1 MTPLSPAATRPSPLR
16 PTPSS
21 WLFPFFC
28 LCVAATFVIVP
39 MFFLGNASGHDFDF
53 HVASWM
59 DVAGQ
64 WREGI
69 VYPRWAEWAN
79 WGFGEPRFIFYP
91 PASWIAG
98 AALGSA
104 LPWKMAP
111 GALIWLSLILA
122 GMSMWILA
130 REWLPPPQA
139 VTAALLY
146 SVNPYN
152 LVIVY
157 YRSDF
162 AELLAGALF
171 PLLIWAAVRSMEGE
185 PRGALSL
192 AVIFAAIWLTNAPA
206 AVIATY
212 SLVLMILAGCVARKN
227 LRPLILGGSA
237 IAGGFALAAFYI
249 LPAAW
254 ERRWIQIAQ
263 AVAGEVHPSRNFLF
277 TRMNDPDFVLF
288 NWKVSWIAVA
298 VIVVTVIGAIFAA
311 RSRREFRTLWW
322 ILISVAVASVF
333 LMLRPSLWLWN
344 ALPEFQFIQFPWRW
358 LQVLAVVLA
367 FFLAV
372 AIFSVRSRHLSW
384 AITAVVFVAV
394 SATAAMIVH
403 DAYWDDQDVP
413 AIATA
418 ISSHRGYEGTDEYA
432 PIGLTR
438 LDLPGNPD
446 DTERPAGISS
456 APAPRFEKL
465 APSNTLAPAA
475 KINLRVGQWSAEHKS
490 FTEES
495 TTPVTLAL
503 RLVDYPSWKIQVDA
517 SRAGIITRPATFQVL
532 VPLAPGD
539 HRVEIHFRR
548 TWDRSVGD
556 AISGLAVA
564 TLLGFSW
571 VFRRRRESAATV
583 AVDG

>member
-1 MTPLSPAATRPSPLR
+1 M
-16 PTPSS
+16 
-21 WLFPFFC
+21 
-28 LCVAATFVIVP
+28 P
-39 MFFLGNASGHDFDF
+39 MLFLGNVSGHDFDF

-69 VYPRWAEWAN
+69 IYPRWAEWAN

-91 PASWIAG
+91 PASWIVG

-104 LPWKMAP
+104 LPWRMVP
-111 GALIWLSLILA
+111 GAFIWFSLVFA

-130 REWLPPPQA
+130 REWLPPRQA
-139 VTAALLY
+139 VAAALLY

-162 AELLAGALF
+162 AELLAGALL
-171 PLLIWAAVRSMEGE
+171 PLLIWAVLRTIEGE
-185 PRGALSL
+185 WRSVPSL

-212 SLVLMILAGCVARKN
+212 SLALMIFVGCVARKN
-227 LRPLILGGSA
+227 LGPLFRGMSA

-288 NWKVSWIAVA
+288 NGKVSWIAVC
-298 VIVVTVIGAIFAA
+298 VIVVTGIGAIFTA
-311 RSRREFRTLWW
+311 RSLREFKTLWW

-333 LMLRPSLWLWN
+333 LMLQPSLLLWN
-344 ALPEFQFIQFPWRW
+344 TLPELRFIQFPWRW
-358 LQVLAVVLA
+358 LEVLAVVFA
-367 FFLAV
+367 FFLTV

-384 AITAVVFVAV
+384 TITAVVFVAI
-394 SATAAMIVH
+394 SAIAAMIVR
-403 DAYWDDQDVP
+403 DAYWDYQDVP
-413 AIATA
+413 AIAVA

-446 DTERPAGISS
+446 DTERPAGISPD
-456 APAPRFEKL
+456 PAPRFEKIGS
-465 APSNTLAPAA
+465 APGVLVPAA
-475 KINLRVGQWSAEHKS
+475 GIRLHVERWSAERKA

-495 TTPVTLAL
+495 ATPVTLAL
-503 RLVDYPSWKIQVDA
+503 RLVDYPSWEVQVDA
-517 SRAGIITRPATFQVL
+517 RRARIMALSSTCQIL
-532 VPLAPGD
+532 VPLAAGD
-539 HRVEIHFRR
+539 HHVEIHFRR
-548 TWDRSVGD
+548 TWDRNLGD
-556 AISGLAVA
+556 AISGLAAVM
-564 TLLGFSW
+564 LLGFSW
-571 VFRRRRESAATV
+571 VFRRKRKLAVTV
-583 AVDG
+583 A

>member
-1 MTPLSPAATRPSPLR
+1 MRA
-16 PTPSS
+16 TPSS
-21 WLFPFFC
+21 WLFPFLSLC
-28 LCVAATFVIVP
+28 LVATFVIIP
-39 MFFLGNASGHDFDF
+39 MLFLGNASGHDFDF

-69 VYPRWAEWAN
+69 AYPRWAEWAN

-91 PASWIAG
+91 PASWVAG

-104 LPWKMAP
+104 MPWRMVP
-111 GALIWLSLILA
+111 GTFIWLSLVLA
-122 GMSMWILA
+122 GMSMWVFA

-139 VTAALLY
+139 VVAALLY

-171 PLLIWAAVRSMEGE
+171 PLLIWAVLRTIEGE
-185 PRGALSL
+185 GRSALSL
-192 AVIFAAIWLTNAPA
+192 AVVFAAIWVTNAPA
-206 AVIATY
+206 AVVATY
-212 SLVLMILAGCVARKN
+212 SLVLAIAAACVVKKN
-227 LRPLILGGSA
+227 LRPLLLGMGA
-237 IAGGFALAAFYI
+237 VAGGFALAAFYI
-249 LPAAW
+249 VPAAW

-288 NWKVSWIAVA
+288 NAKVSWIAVA
-298 VIVVTVIGAIFAA
+298 VITIIGIDAIFVA
-311 RSRREFRTLWW
+311 RRRREFRTLWW

-333 LMLRPSLWLWN
+333 LMLRPSLWLWDT
-344 ALPEFQFIQFPWRW
+344 LPELQFIQFPWRW
-358 LQVLAVVLA
+358 LEVLGVVFA
-367 FFLAV
+367 FFSAA
-372 AIFSVRSRHLSW
+372 AIFRMRSRHLSW
-384 AITAVVFVAV
+384 VTASLVFVAI

-413 AIATA
+413 AIAAA
-418 ISSHRGYEGTDEYA
+418 INSHRGYEGTEEYA

-438 LDLPGNPD
+438 LELPGNPD
-446 DTERPAGISS
+446 DTERPAGISPD
-456 APAPRFEKL
+456 PAPRFEKIGS
-465 APSNTLAPAA
+465 APDVLRRAA
-475 KINLRVGQWSAEHKS
+475 GIRLHVERWSAEGKA

-495 TTPVTLAL
+495 ATPVTLAL
-503 RLVDYPSWKIQVDA
+503 RLVDYPSWEVQVDV
-517 SRAGIITRPATFQVL
+517 SRARIIALPSTHQIL
-532 VPLAPGD
+532 VPLAAGH

-556 AISGLAVA
+556 AISGLAVV
-564 TLLGFSW
+564 TLVGFSW
-571 VFRRRRESAATV
+571 VFRRRRESAAIVT
-583 AVDG
+583 DGG